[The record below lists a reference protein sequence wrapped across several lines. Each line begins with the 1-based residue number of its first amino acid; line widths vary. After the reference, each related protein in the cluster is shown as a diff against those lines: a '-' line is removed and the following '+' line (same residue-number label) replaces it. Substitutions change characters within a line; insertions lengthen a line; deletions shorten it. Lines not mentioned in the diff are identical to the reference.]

1 MVFITFQKAG
11 REMSTLKQLRDDI
24 VSQKANSVDA
34 VKTVF
39 ERIDTIEPKIGAYL
53 SLYKEQ
59 ALKQAEAVD
68 GKIAAGESVGAL
80 AGVPIAIKDNMCTTF
95 GATTCASKILE
106 NFHAPYNAHVVEKL
120 LAADAVIIGKCNLDE
135 FAMGSSTENSG
146 LKQTKNPWNTTCVP
160 GGSSGGSAAAVAAGL
175 CTAALGS
182 DTGGSIRQPASFCG
196 VVGLKPT
203 YGRVSRYGLV
213 AYGSSLDQIGPL
225 TQDVTDAALMLNV
238 IAGHD
243 QRDSTSI
250 PETQAPVK
258 DCLAELE
265 TPIDGL
271 KIATVPHLNAG
282 ADESVQ
288 KAIAAALEVYKSQ
301 GAEIIEIEMPHFDYA
316 ISAYYVIATAEAS
329 SNLARFDGVHYG
341 YRSSQANDYVEVYSK
356 SRDEAFGQEVKRRI
370 MLGTYALSS
379 GYYDAYYLKA
389 LKVRNL
395 IRQDFTKAFEQAD
408 CLMLPVSPTTA
419 FKIGEKTDD
428 PLQMYLADVYTI
440 AVNLAGVPGIS
451 IPCGFDE
458 KKLPVGLQIISTPF
472 SEDKLLRIARMHE
485 KQTDW
490 HTKKPNV

>member
-1 MVFITFQKAG
+1 MDTV
-11 REMSTLKQLRDDI
+11 KQLREKI
-24 VSQKANSVDA
+24 AAGAVKSVDA
-34 VKTVF
+34 VSAIF
-39 ERIDTIEPKIGAYL
+39 DRIEKIEPKVGAYL
-53 SLYKEQ
+53 SLHKEQ
-59 ALKQAEAVD
+59 AMKRAEQVD
-68 GKIAAGESVGAL
+68 AKIAAGESVGVL
-80 AGVPIAIKDNMCTTF
+80 AGVPVAIKDNMCTTF
-95 GATTCASKILE
+95 GTTTCASKILE
-106 NFHAPYNAHVVEKL
+106 NFHAPYNAHVVERL
-120 LAADAVIIGKCNLDE
+120 QAADAVIVGKCNLDE

-146 LKQTKNPWNTTCVP
+146 LKQTLNPWNIEHVP

-175 CTAALGS
+175 CSGALGS

-243 QRDSTSI
+243 ERDSTSI
-250 PETQAPVK
+250 SETDAPVQ
-258 DCLAELE
+258 DYLADLE
-265 TPIDGL
+265 SPVEGL
-271 KIATVPHLNAG
+271 KIATVPQLNAG
-282 ADESVQ
+282 ADAEVQ
-288 KAIAAALEVYKSQ
+288 KATQAALEVYKSL
-301 GAEIIEIEMPHFDYA
+301 GAEIVEIEMPHFDYA
-316 ISAYYVIATAEAS
+316 ISVYYVIATAEAS
-329 SNLARFDGVHYG
+329 SNLARYDGVHYG
-341 YRSSQANDYVEVYSK
+341 YRSPDANDYVEVYSK
-356 SRDEAFGQEVKRRI
+356 SRNEAFGTEVKRRI

-428 PLQMYLADVYTI
+428 PLQMYLADIYTI

-458 KKLPVGLQIISTPF
+458 RNLPIGLQIISEPF
-472 SEDKLLRIARMHE
+472 SEDKLLRIARMYE
-485 KQTDW
+485 KETDW
-490 HTKKPNV
+490 HTKRPSF